1 MRRVVLESPYAAPTE
16 AGVAENVAYAK
27 RAAMDC
33 LKRGEAP
40 IASHLLW
47 PQEGLLREAEP
58 AERRLGIEAGFAW
71 MPSAELVVLYVDRGT
86 SRGMQAARAH
96 AISIGVPV
104 EERRL
109 DG

>member
-1 MRRVVLESPYAAPTE
+1 MKRVVLESPYAAPTE

-58 AERRLGIEAGFAW
+58 AERALGIQAGFAW
-71 MPSAELVVLYVDRGT
+71 MPSAELVVLYVDRGI
-86 SRGMQAARAH
+86 SGGMANARLFAQK
-96 AISIGVPV
+96 IGIPV